1 MRPLHPFQVC
11 EQHLLI
17 SGDRYIFWE
26 EEAALILSDL
36 HLGKAGHFRKHG
48 IAVSGNVFR
57 EDLARLSESIRRFNP
72 SRLILVGDL
81 FHSSHNREHEDFL
94 RWRNDFAVPA
104 IELVKGNHD
113 ILSLKFYH
121 EAGLT
126 VHASHYNLGA
136 FSFVH
141 DRECADAGT
150 SYCFTGHVHPGISIY
165 GTARQRISLPCFYF
179 GSDHA
184 ILPAFGKFTG
194 TFPIKKERGD
204 HVFAIADGHILPL

>member
-1 MRPLHPFQVC
+1 MRPLFPFQIC

-26 EEAALILSDL
+26 ESSALILSDL
-36 HLGKAGHFRKHG
+36 HLGKAGHFRKNG
-48 IAVSGNVFR
+48 IPVSKNIFR
-57 EDLARLSESIRRFNP
+57 EDIARLSESIRRFNP

-94 RWRNDFAVPA
+94 RWRNDFPVPN

-113 ILSLKFYH
+113 ILSRKFYS
-121 EAGLT
+121 EAGIT
-126 VHASHYNLGA
+126 VHPAQYDLGP

-141 DRECADAGT
+141 DRECSAAGS
-150 SYCFTGHVHPGISIY
+150 SYCFSGHVHPGICMY
-165 GTARQRISLPCFYF
+165 GNARQKLSLPCFYF
-179 GSDHA
+179 GDDYA

-194 TFPIKKERGD
+194 IYPVKKRDGD
-204 HVFAIADGHILPL
+204 HVFAIADGHILPV